1 MSLPRFIQIHTLHTY
16 PAALLN
22 RDDAGLAKRL
32 PLGNA
37 VRTRISSQCL
47 KRHWRVT
54 EDQFSLANLEV
65 PMAIRS
71 RSTLELISK
80 RIRENGISAALEQAA
95 VEALRD
101 ADAGSRAEFL
111 AGWAQTASEALRDA
125 GLLDKR
131 GKNII
136 GDDALK
142 TGQAVLMGKAEI
154 DYITNLCVN
163 AIPLAIV
170 LKNNIAKC
178 DGSPENIYALLI
190 GSSFLPAALH
200 KKIEKDGVDK
210 HADELNKLF
219 KKEVQKLSESEI
231 LKSEIKFRL
240 LSEKENLETLKHGS
254 GLESALFG
262 RMVTSDILASCEASV
277 SVAHAFTVHHAQ
289 VENDYFTVVDDLMQ
303 EAGDLGSAG
312 IFDTELASGLYYGYV
327 VIDVPQLL
335 ENLEGI
341 AAKDCFSESTPAER
355 RELAGRVVQHLL
367 HLIATVSPGAKR
379 GSTAPFDWAK
389 FMLVEAGDWQ
399 PRSLAGAFHD
409 ALPLE
414 DKTSADTIRQRAVA
428 RMTQEISAMDEA
440 YGAPLARRFLA
451 LDAVDVPGAERANLT
466 KLGEWASEIV
476 KKGKC

>member
-54 EDQFSLANLEV
+54 DDQFSLSKLDV

-71 RSTLELISK
+71 RDTLKFISQ
-80 RIRENGISAALEQAA
+80 RIQENDISAALAQAA
-95 VEALRD
+95 A
-101 ADAGSRAEFL
+101 
-111 AGWAQTASEALRDA
+111 EALRDA
-125 GLLDKR
+125 GLLDKS

-154 DYITNLCVN
+154 DHIIKLCVDT
-163 AIPLAIV
+163 IPLAIE
-170 LKNNIAKC
+170 LKNNIAQC
-178 DGSPENIYALLI
+178 DGSPEQIYALLG
-190 GSSFLPAALH
+190 GSGFLPAALH
-200 KKIEKDGVDK
+200 KKIEKDGVAEY
-210 HADELNKLF
+210 ADDLSKLF
-219 KKEVQKLSESEI
+219 KKEVQNLSESDV

-240 LSEKENLETLKHGS
+240 ISEKENIETLKHGS

-262 RMVTSDILASCEASV
+262 RMVTSDILASREASV
-277 SVAHAFTVHHAQ
+277 SVAHAFTVHQAQ
-289 VENDYFTVVDDLMQ
+289 VENDYFTVVDDLQ
-303 EAGDLGSAG
+303 KDGETGSAG

-327 VIDVPQLL
+327 VVDVPKLV
-335 ENLEGI
+335 ENLEAI
-341 AAKDCFSESTPAER
+341 AAKDCFADGTSAER

-367 HLIATVSPGAKR
+367 YLIATVSPGAKR

-414 DKTSADTIRQRAVA
+414 DKANAGSIRQRAVT

-440 YGAPLARRFLA
+440 YGAPLTRRFLA
-451 LDAVDVPGAERANLT
+451 LDTVDIPGAERANLA
-466 KLGEWASEIV
+466 KLAEWAREIV
-476 KKGKC
+476 RQGAC